1 MLARHP
7 EQFWPPLGGGR
18 TPTKEGLE
26 LSRRRPALATGAV
39 LMILAVCLSGCSSTP
54 HGLPPNTPVIARSP
68 LPRTTPSSIDLRGIH
83 KIKHVIVVMQENRSF
98 DSYFGTFPGADGIP
112 MRAGKPA
119 PCLPTPNGGA
129 CMSPFHD
136 PSLENAGGAHAT
148 TDAID
153 DIDGGRMDGF
163 AKRALLGRAGCL
175 VLNGTPFPAC
185 NQVTAHPDALGYH
198 DSREIPNYW
207 TYARRF
213 ALQDHMFSS
222 TLGPSLPA
230 HLYMVSGWSASCS
243 SVTDPMSCTSNN
255 GLAGSLHP
263 VTSGDFQYAWTD
275 LTYLLHKNHVSWAYY
290 VAPHSLPDCDEN
302 IPMCTRPSLEPGT
315 PSLWNPLPEF
325 TTVIHNHQLGNIQHH
340 NAFFSAARAGTLPS
354 VSWIVPNK
362 QHSEHPPASVADGQ
376 AWVTRVVNAVMRSPD
391 WKSSAI
397 FISWDDWGGFYDHV
411 VPPRVDRAGYGIR
424 VPSLVISPYAK
435 RHYIDHQ
442 VLSFDAYLK
451 FVEDDFLHGARI
463 DPRTDGRPDSR
474 PDVREDAPQLGNLIK
489 DFDFSKRRPKLI
501 LPPRPS
507 P

>member
-1 MLARHP
+1 
-7 EQFWPPLGGGR
+7 
-18 TPTKEGLE
+18 
-26 LSRRRPALATGAV
+26 LSRRTDALPVFALLV
-39 LMILAVCLSGCSSTP
+39 LFAACLSACSSTP

-68 LPRTTPSSIDLRGIH
+68 LPTTTPSSPDLPGIH
-83 KIKHVIVVMQENRSF
+83 KIKHVIIVMQENRSF

-112 MRAGKPA
+112 MQGHKPVA
-119 PCLPTPNGGA
+119 CLPPPKGGPCL
-129 CMSPFHD
+129 SPFHD
-136 PSLENAGGAHAT
+136 PRLENAGGPHAT

-153 DIDGGRMDGF
+153 DINDGRMNGF
-163 AKRALLGRAGCL
+163 AKRALLGKAGCL
-175 VLNGTPFPAC
+175 VFNGRPFPAC
-185 NQVTAHPDALGYH
+185 NKAPALPDALGYH

-207 TYARRF
+207 AYARRY

-230 HLYMVSGWSASCS
+230 HLYLVSGWSASCS
-243 SVTDPMSCTSNN
+243 SVTDPMTCTSNN

-263 VTSGDFQYAWTD
+263 ETKDDFQYAWTD
-275 LTYLLHKNHVSWAYY
+275 LTYLLHKNDVSWAYY
-290 VAPHSLPDCDEN
+290 VDPHSLPDCDED

-325 TTVIHNHQLGNIQHH
+325 STVIQNHQVGNIQHH
-340 NAFFSAARAGTLPS
+340 DDFFTAAREGNLPA
-354 VSWIVPNK
+354 VSWVVPNK
-362 QHSEHPPASVADGQ
+362 RNSEHPPASVADGQ
-376 AWVTRVVNAVMRSPD
+376 AWVTRLVNAVMRSPN

-411 VPPRVDRAGYGIR
+411 LPPRVDVAGYGIR

-451 FVEDDFLHGARI
+451 FIEDDFLNGQRI

-489 DFDFSKRRPKLI
+489 EFDFSRRRPRLI
-501 LPPRPS
+501 LKPRP
-507 P
+507 